1 MGVRTQRSK
10 RSRVEKEEEDE
21 LDEDVCTG
29 PPDLSYLQSSVSG
42 SDRSRQKT
50 DSAGA
55 AKSTCINLSHPQMR

>member
-10 RSRVEKEEEDE
+10 RSRVEEEDE
-21 LDEDVCTG
+21 LDEDICTG
-29 PPDLSYLQSSVSG
+29 PPDLSYLQLSVSG

-50 DSAGA
+50 DSSGA